1 MEATMSFQGSLSTLD
16 LPEVLGLLAGT
27 AKSGELYV
35 AGNRT
40 AGMAQMPA
48 VQGRLWFD
56 TGRLATADVGGES
69 DLVDALVELL
79 RVVEGTFTFRPGPV
93 LSSRAPAEITQVL
106 AEAQVRRAEWREI
119 EQVIPS
125 PVAWLELN
133 PDLPAGPV
141 ALRADQWRLVVV
153 VAEGNSVESTV
164 LRLGEGQLPG
174 WRAIREI
181 VEAGLVT
188 VHTSGSVRVADE
200 FPPGPGY
207 TVDVGAGPD
216 TTVLAAARAAQT
228 ATGPAR

>member
-1 MEATMSFQGSLSTLD
+1 MSFQGSLSTLD
-16 LPEVLGLLAGT
+16 LPEVLGILAGT

-56 TGRLATADVGGES
+56 AGRLASADVGGES

-79 RVVEGTFTFRPGPV
+79 RVVEGSFTFRPGPPV
-93 LSSRAPAEITQVL
+93 STRAPAEVAGVL
-106 AEAQVRRAEWREI
+106 ADAQVRLAEWREI

-125 PVAWLELN
+125 PAAWLELN
-133 PDLPAGPV
+133 PDAPAGPV
-141 ALRADQWRLVVV
+141 ALRADQWRLVVT
-153 VAEGNSVESTV
+153 VADGNSVESTV
-164 LRLGEGQLPG
+164 ARLGVGHLPG

-188 VHTSGSVRVADE
+188 VH
-200 FPPGPGY
+200 
-207 TVDVGAGPD
+207 GAGG
-216 TTVLAAARAAQT
+216 LRANDEVSVDDVDAIDMTAGSSDSVFAGAQT
-228 ATGPAR
+228 ATGLPG

>member
-1 MEATMSFQGSLSTLD
+1 MSFQGSLSTLD
-16 LPEVLGLLAGT
+16 LPEVLGILAGT

-56 TGRLATADVGGES
+56 DGRVASADVGGES

-79 RVVEGTFTFRPGPV
+79 RVVEGTFTFRPGA
-93 LSSRAPAEITQVL
+93 APRVRSPAAVGEVL
-106 AEAQVRRAEWREI
+106 AQAQVRLAEWREI
-119 EQVIPS
+119 EQVVPS
-125 PVAWLELN
+125 PAAWLELN
-133 PDLPAGPV
+133 PDPPAGPV
-141 ALRADQWRLVVV
+141 ALRADQWRLVVA

-164 LRLGEGQLPG
+164 SRLGVGQLPG

-188 VHTSGSVRVADE
+188 VHGAGSVRVTDE
-200 FPPGPGY
+200 
-207 TVDVGAGPD
+207 VSAGAGPTAPASDPSSD
-216 TTVLAAARAAQT
+216 TTVLAAAHAA
-228 ATGPAR
+228 AGPAH

>member
-1 MEATMSFQGSLSTLD
+1 MSFQGSLSTLD
-16 LPEVLGLLAGT
+16 LPEVLGILAGT

-56 TGRLATADVGGES
+56 AGRLASADVGGES

-79 RVVEGTFTFRPGPV
+79 RVVEGSFTFRPGPPV
-93 LSSRAPAEITQVL
+93 STRAPAEVAGVL
-106 AEAQVRRAEWREI
+106 ADAQVRLAEWREI

-125 PVAWLELN
+125 PAAWLELN
-133 PDLPAGPV
+133 PDAPAGPV
-141 ALRADQWRLVVV
+141 ALRADQWRLVVI

-164 LRLGEGQLPG
+164 TRLGVGQLPG

-188 VHTSGSVRVADE
+188 VQGSGGLRASDEVSVD
-200 FPPGPGY
+200 
-207 TVDVGAGPD
+207 DVEPIDMTAGPSD
-216 TTVLAAARAAQT
+216 TGVFAAAQT
-228 ATGPAR
+228 GPGLPG